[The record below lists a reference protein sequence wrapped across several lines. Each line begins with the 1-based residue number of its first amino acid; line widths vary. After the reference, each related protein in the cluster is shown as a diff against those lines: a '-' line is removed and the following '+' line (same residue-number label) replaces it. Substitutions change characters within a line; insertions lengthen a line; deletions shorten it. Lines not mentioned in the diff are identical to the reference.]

1 MFASV
6 LRWPRSLPG
15 EGSAV
20 LDCRAKDFLLQIL
33 SFFAVSSFLNLPGRM
48 FLLFSDALCGQ
59 LLMTWLLFIGFME
72 ADWRFYGAELKK
84 SKGNAPWL
92 FTIDGYT
99 FFIDILF
106 FNVLLCKFT
115 DAIKFK

>member
-1 MFASV
+1 M
-6 LRWPRSLPG
+6 
-15 EGSAV
+15 
-20 LDCRAKDFLLQIL
+20 
-33 SFFAVSSFLNLPGRM
+33 NLPGRM
-48 FLLFSDALCGQ
+48 FLQFSDALCGQ
-59 LLMTWLLFIGFME
+59 LLMTWLLLIGFME